1 MTQIEC
7 SGKQQGGG
15 DMKKIMMLWMIAC
28 LAGCSYFVSIDE
40 LARNIQEQIQQEFN
54 ANPDYQ
60 HYRLTVLNVKIVHR
74 QGNEFEAVSQ
84 LNYQGHEYPVN
95 VKIIKVNGGY
105 SWSIEDDAFAF
116 IDEIEIEKYRQ
127 QLDRELEQITL
138 SLDQDDLSTKV
149 SVQQE
154 NFATGAM
161 VQGSVAQQE
170 QTMPKPNHDEKPYPV
185 GNINA
190 YTQ

>member
-1 MTQIEC
+1 
-7 SGKQQGGG
+7 
-15 DMKKIMMLWMIAC
+15 MKKIMMLWMIAC

-40 LARNIQEQIQQEFN
+40 LARNIQEQIQREFN

-60 HYRLTVLNVKIVHR
+60 HYRLTVRNVKIVHR

-84 LNYQGHEYPVN
+84 LNYQGHEYPVS

-127 QLDRELEQITL
+127 QLDRELEQL
-138 SLDQDDLSTKV
+138 SASLDDLE
-149 SVQQE
+149 SVE
-154 NFATGAM
+154 EPVRVELSSNIRPAIEPA
-161 VQGSVAQQE
+161 VQAASY
-170 QTMPKPNHDEKPYPV
+170 DEEPIPV
-185 GNINA
+185 GNITA
-190 YTQ
+190 YTH